1 MNFNFFENYNEIKQ
15 WISDLDDMVEQCFE
29 WCCKLRPDHSNR
41 VEIIGNEWHFEHF
54 SYNDKEKLFYG
65 FFESDEDNGWR
76 DEIVPLEAMIKWY
89 NLDRKGAAEE
99 YDNFHVKL
107 NEAKHKSIETV
118 SETVDEFQKERFKR
132 LEDLQRSSS

>member
-15 WISDLDDMVEQCFE
+15 WITDLDYMVEQCFK

-41 VEIIGNEWHFEHF
+41 VEIIGKEWCFSHF
-54 SYNDKEKLFYG
+54 SYNNKEKLFHG
-65 FFESDEDNGWR
+65 WFAPSEDNYWR

-99 YDNFHVKL
+99 YDNYHIKL
-107 NEAKHKSIETV
+107 NEAMHKSNEA
-118 SETVDEFQKERFKR
+118 EDEFKKERFKR
-132 LEDLQRSSS
+132 LEDLQRSSN